1 MIFAER
7 LGQPA
12 NPADLRQTVA
22 MAHASSRT
30 HHHSRD
36 RLIHGRVYDL
46 GNGLLGRAGS
56 DSAPRWPMIF
66 SCNVVTGSSMWAVAP
81 AAL

>member
-1 MIFAER
+1 
-7 LGQPA
+7 
-12 NPADLRQTVA
+12 

-36 RLIHGRVYDL
+36 RLIHWARVYDL
-46 GNGLLGRAGS
+46 GNGLLGRRGS

>member
-1 MIFAER
+1 
-7 LGQPA
+7 
-12 NPADLRQTVA
+12 

-36 RLIHGRVYDL
+36 RLIRWARVYDSET
-46 GNGLLGRAGS
+46 GYSVGAES

-66 SCNVVTGSSMWAVAP
+66 SCNLATGFSMWAVAP